1 MKILFLHHNFPAQ
14 FGPIATLRASI
25 GDDVIFITENN
36 SGKKIKNVKSYVIA
50 QKELQKNS
58 SLNGQINCADR
69 FYGAML
75 DLRNKGWNPDVIVS
89 HSGWG
94 CGLWS
99 KLVFPKSKLIS
110 YLEWWFDFEFWRTNV
125 LPADSFLG
133 FDSNSDRKLYKRNL
147 SIALELAEA
156 DTIVTPTI
164 WQRDQLPSRFS
175 SRALV
180 IHEGV
185 DTDFY
190 RPNHNWR
197 PKDKFRL
204 TYASRGFEPIRGF
217 HYFIN
222 ALPQFL
228 EQTHNTE
235 VLIAGEDKICYGG
248 HKPKNHP
255 TWKAWASELLEPHI
269 SSGRVRFLGRLKNP
283 YYARFLKSSH
293 LHCYLTQPFIASWSL
308 VEAMASGCN
317 LLLADNAPIR
327 EVVDVAGTYS
337 NPCDS
342 HGFSSS
348 LLSSYRSH
356 LSETDSYGGLARRR
370 AIDCYNRVSSLDQW
384 SLVLES

>member
-36 SGKKIKNVKSYVIA
+36 SGKKINNVKSYIIA
-50 QKELQKNS
+50 QKQPEGNS

-75 DLRNKGWNPDVIVS
+75 ELRNKNWYPDVVVS

-99 KLVFPKSKLIS
+99 KLVFPKSKLVS
-110 YLEWWFDFEFWRTNV
+110 YLEWWFQFDFWQTNV

-133 FDSNSDRKLYKRNL
+133 FDSSSDQKLYKRNL

-156 DTIVTPTI
+156 NTIITPTK
-164 WQRDQLPSRFS
+164 WQCDQLPAQFS

-185 DTDFY
+185 DIDFY
-190 RPNHNWR
+190 RPNHKWR
-197 PKDKFRL
+197 PKEKFRV

-222 ALPQFL
+222 ALPMFL
-228 EQTHNTE
+228 EQTQDTE

-255 TWKAWASELLEPHI
+255 TWKAWASDLLEPHI
-269 SSGRVRFLGRLKNP
+269 QSGRVRFLGRLQNP
-283 YYARFLKSSH
+283 HYARLLKSSH

-317 LLLADNAPIR
+317 LLVADNVPIR
-327 EVVDVAGTYS
+327 EVVYNAGTYV
-337 NPCDS
+337 NPVDPLTY
-342 HGFSSS
+342 SSALAAIS
-348 LLSSYRSH
+348 RQSFV
-356 LSETDSYGGLARRR
+356 ETSRFGDLARSRVTH
-370 AIDCYNRVSSLDQW
+370 CYNRVSSMDHWCKVLD
-384 SLVLES
+384 S

>member
-14 FGPIATLRASI
+14 FGPIATFRASI

-36 SGKKIKNVKSYVIA
+36 SGKKINNVKSYVIA
-50 QKELQKNS
+50 QKQPEENS

-75 DLRNKGWNPDVIVS
+75 ELRNKNWYPDVVVS

-99 KLVFPKSKLIS
+99 KLVFPKSRLVS
-110 YLEWWFDFEFWRTNV
+110 YLEWWFQFDFWQSNV

-133 FDSNSDRKLYKRNL
+133 FNSSSDQKLYKRNL

-156 DTIVTPTI
+156 NTIITPTL
-164 WQRDQLPSRFS
+164 WQRDQLPAQFS

-185 DTDFY
+185 DTNFY
-190 RPNHNWR
+190 RPNHKWR
-197 PKDKFRL
+197 PKDKFRV

-222 ALPQFL
+222 ALPLFL
-228 EQTHNTE
+228 EQTQDTE

-248 HKPKNHP
+248 HKPINHP
-255 TWKAWASELLEPHI
+255 TWQAWASDLLEPYI
-269 SSGRVRFLGRLKNP
+269 RSGRVRFLGRLQNP
-283 YYARFLKSSH
+283 HYARLLKSSH

-317 LLLADNAPIR
+317 LLVADNVPIR
-327 EVVDVAGTYS
+327 EVVYNAGIYVNPVDSFSYS
-337 NPCDS
+337 NALVAIS
-342 HGFSSS
+342 RQSSVKTA
-348 LLSSYRSH
+348 LLG
-356 LSETDSYGGLARRR
+356 DLARSRVTH
-370 AIDCYNRVSSLDQW
+370 CYNRVSSLDHW
-384 SLVLES
+384 SKVLDS